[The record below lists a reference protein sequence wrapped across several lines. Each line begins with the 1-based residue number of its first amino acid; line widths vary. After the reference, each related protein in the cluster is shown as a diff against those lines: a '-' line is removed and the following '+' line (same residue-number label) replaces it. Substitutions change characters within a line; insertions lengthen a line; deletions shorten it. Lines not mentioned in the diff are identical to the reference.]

1 MTKYFVF
8 IDFGNEHV
16 QLEHEGSLKEA
27 MQSAW
32 REAHDRKK
40 TPLDIRISP
49 KQFNIAYQPDNDG
62 WQTISPIERL

>member
-1 MTKYFVF
+1 MTKYFIF

-32 REAHDRKK
+32 HETYDRKK

-49 KQFNIAYQPDNDG
+49 KEIMIAYQPDDDG

>member
-27 MQSAW
+27 MQVAW
-32 REAHDRKK
+32 REAHDRKR

-49 KQFNIAYQPDNDG
+49 KKIIVGYQPDDDG
-62 WQTISPIERL
+62 WQTISPVERL